1 MRIIASA
8 EKAIIRNYE
17 YIYNQRETIEK
28 IADDVCAEGFDL
40 LFFTSSG
47 GSKAMMEPFN
57 HYLNV
62 YTKLPTD
69 SMVSADFLL
78 TGCNR
83 LTDKSVAFLT
93 SKSGDTKETIKCAEK
108 LKEMGVRIVSVCGVE
123 NSKLAA
129 LSDYTFAYLDGR
141 PQELVFWFIIGKI
154 MYNCGYFPDYP
165 DFADNLKDLGKAL
178 AQVRIDCDEKCRKY
192 AADYGYEPYNIWIG
206 SGDLWPTAYSYSMC
220 VLEESLWIRTKSVT
234 SAEFFH
240 GTLELVDKDVCVT
253 LILGEGVTRSQD
265 ERVRDFVKGLS
276 DKFTCFDTKDY
287 RLEGIKEE
295 YRKYLSP
302 IVMGAILQR
311 IGKNAEVLMDHSLE
325 IRRYYRKSEY

>member
-1 MRIIASA
+1 
-8 EKAIIRNYE
+8 
-17 YIYNQRETIEK
+17 
-28 IADDVCAEGFDL
+28 
-40 LFFTSSG
+40 
-47 GSKAMMEPFN
+47 
-57 HYLNV
+57 
-62 YTKLPTD
+62 
-69 SMVSADFLL
+69 
-78 TGCNR
+78 
-83 LTDKSVAFLT
+83 
-93 SKSGDTKETIKCAEK
+93 
-108 LKEMGVRIVSVCGVE
+108 
-123 NSKLAA
+123 
-129 LSDYTFAYLDGR
+129 
-141 PQELVFWFIIGKI
+141 
-154 MYNCGYFPDYP
+154 
-165 DFADNLKDLGKAL
+165 
-178 AQVRIDCDEKCRKY
+178 
-192 AADYGYEPYNIWIG
+192 
-206 SGDLWPTAYSYSMC
+206 MC